1 MAELR
6 ECPCC
11 GKTDTVGLT
20 DCHELQECKNFECC
34 ESYGYVCIVCDV
46 NKGGCGA
53 SGGYAQT
60 ADEAAQKW
68 NRRTA
73 PEITGE
79 TSDGYHTF
87 NELYHHR
94 AVLFSVICNNYPEL
108 AWKSKKH
115 SDGTMF
121 DGDFIVGINTP
132 KGPASYHYDID
143 LYWDMFRV
151 PEIPNAPEWDGY
163 TPTQAIDRIAS
174 LGAAPENKPLTL
186 EELQQMDGE
195 PVWTV
200 GTGANRSKSYWC
212 LVMRFR
218 ESVYTVV
225 GDEMVEVGEF
235 CQYGKTWLAYR
246 RKPEEDVK

>member
-68 NRRTA
+68 NRR
-73 PEITGE
+73 P
-79 TSDGYHTF
+79 
-87 NELYHHR
+87 
-94 AVLFSVICNNYPEL
+94 
-108 AWKSKKH
+108 
-115 SDGTMF
+115 
-121 DGDFIVGINTP
+121 
-132 KGPASYHYDID
+132 
-143 LYWDMFRV
+143 
-151 PEIPNAPEWDGY
+151 
-163 TPTQAIDRIAS
+163 
-174 LGAAPENKPLTL
+174 APENKPLTL

-246 RKPEEDVK
+246 RKPEVKNDD